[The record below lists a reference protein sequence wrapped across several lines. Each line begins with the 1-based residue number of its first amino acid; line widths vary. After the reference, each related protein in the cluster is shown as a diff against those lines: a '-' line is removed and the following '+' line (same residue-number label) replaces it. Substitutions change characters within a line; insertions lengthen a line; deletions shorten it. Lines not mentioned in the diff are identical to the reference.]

1 MTAPAASEP
10 MPAWKRLNPFYFAL
24 APAGVVFAVT
34 AFAYG
39 YMAFQAV
46 NAGRAG
52 AGRHAE
58 HPLFTW
64 LRAHG
69 DSALVIELIVL
80 AVLTVASIAT
90 DKWWDQDARERDKF
104 ERLSHLK

>member
-1 MTAPAASEP
+1 
-10 MPAWKRLNPFYFAL
+10 MPAKKRLNPFYFAL
-24 APAGVVFAVT
+24 APAGVVFAIT

-39 YMAFQAV
+39 FMAFQAV

-58 HPLFTW
+58 HPLFAW

-69 DSALVIELIVL
+69 DMALLVELALL
-80 AVLTVASIAT
+80 AVLTVAAIAT
-90 DKWWDQDARERDKF
+90 DKWWDQDDRDRQEY